1 MTNDELRSL
10 LEEALQVLER
20 YMFEGE
26 HCRDDIAEICIKIDD
41 LMSGERLET
50 SALPVEADKAA

>member
-20 YMFEGE
+20 YMFDGE

-41 LMSGERLET
+41 LTSAERLET
-50 SALPVEADKAA
+50 SAFPIEADKAA